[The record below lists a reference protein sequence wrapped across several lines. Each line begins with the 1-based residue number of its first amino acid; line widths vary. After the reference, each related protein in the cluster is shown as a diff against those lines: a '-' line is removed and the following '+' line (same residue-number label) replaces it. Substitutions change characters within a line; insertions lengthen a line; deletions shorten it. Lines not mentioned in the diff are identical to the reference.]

1 MVWLKDITI
10 LSGSSDSTIKLWN
23 ISSGKC
29 LKTLV
34 GHKNSINSMINMNE
48 IEKNTIASG
57 STDQTVKIWDVFNG
71 ICLKTINGHNDSIV
85 YLMQFKVFGKNTLF
99 SGGKIML

>member
-1 MVWLKDITI
+1 
-10 LSGSSDSTIKLWN
+10 
-23 ISSGKC
+23 
-29 LKTLV
+29 
-34 GHKNSINSMINMNE
+34 MINMNE

-57 STDQTVKIWDVFNG
+57 STDQTVKIWEVFNG